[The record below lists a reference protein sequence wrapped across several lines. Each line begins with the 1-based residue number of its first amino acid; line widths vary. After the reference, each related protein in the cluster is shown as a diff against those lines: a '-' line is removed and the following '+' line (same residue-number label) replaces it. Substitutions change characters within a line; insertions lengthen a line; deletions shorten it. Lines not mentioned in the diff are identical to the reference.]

1 MFFVSKKRQL
11 EILEE
16 LADPQQIRLFR
27 DPFGSAYIRLPD
39 TDGKIKVFGLRQEDF
54 RKFVL
59 RKSYQNFG
67 FFPKPAEISRIIEG
81 LEAFAATADILK
93 TRNRIGGSESR
104 ILYDLADG
112 NGTLVEVI
120 ADGFKMLTSAPSE
133 VFLTYPITALQL
145 HPAETPVPLT
155 RIFEFVNITDPDQ
168 QLLYLVAL
176 VADYVPDI
184 PKPILSVCGNQGSAK
199 STLAVVTKRLVD
211 PSNAEIGP
219 FPSTLAN
226 LAQYLGHNHLSAFDN
241 LTQLSEDQSNLLCQ
255 AVTGG
260 TYYKRKMHSDEGEI
274 CFSLRGCVIL
284 TSIVQ
289 VIEKP
294 DLLDRSLILELQP
307 IGADKRRDETTLLQK
322 FEELRPGLL
331 TAIFETLAKA
341 MRIRHEVNPAE
352 LPRLADFYKWGLA
365 ITQALGFDPERFATA
380 FTKNHEKAN
389 GKAIDAEPLVAAILD
404 FVSRNPEWSGKIS
417 TLHGILQ
424 RTPAAKLLPKTPN
437 HLSRKLREI
446 ELTLNRAGITAEWG
460 RHSEDNCSKITFR
473 KQ

>member
-1 MFFVSKKRQL
+1 MSKKSQM

-16 LADPQQIRLFR
+16 LADPQQIQLFR

-39 TDGKIKVFGLRQEDF
+39 TDGRLKVFGLRQEDF
-54 RKFVL
+54 RKFIL

-112 NGTLVEVI
+112 NGTIVEVT
-120 ADGFKMLTSAPSE
+120 ADGFNLLASAPSE
-133 VFLTYPITALQL
+133 VFLTYPITAPQL

-184 PKPILSVCGNQGSAK
+184 PKPILSICGNQGSAK

-211 PSNAEIGP
+211 PSNAEVGP
-219 FPSTLAN
+219 FPATLAN

-241 LTQLSEDQSNLLCQ
+241 LSQLSEDQSNLLCQ
-255 AVTGG
+255 SVTGG

-307 IGADKRRDETTLLQK
+307 IGADKRRDEATLIQR
-322 FEELRPGLL
+322 FEELRPGFL

-352 LPRLADFYKWGLA
+352 MPRLADFYKWGLA
-365 ITQALGFDPERFATA
+365 ITQAMGIDPERFATA
-380 FTKNHEKAN
+380 FAKNHEKAN
-389 GKAIDAEPLVAAILD
+389 GKAIDAEPLAASMLD
-404 FVSRNPEWSGKIS
+404 FLSRNPEWSGKIS

-424 RTPAAKLLPKTPN
+424 RTSAAKLLPKTPN
-437 HLSRKLREI
+437 HLSRKLREL
-446 ELTLNRAGITAEWG
+446 ELTLNREGITAQWS
-460 RHSEDNCSKITFR
+460 RNTDDNCSKITLR
-473 KQ
+473 KIQR